1 MRKLLSSIANRK
13 NTLYGIALLLVV
25 VMLLT
30 RFSFPLVLLTIYAV
44 SLCLPAR
51 NTLLGSASIRLFFAT
66 LLVIVSYQME
76 SMLFWALHIH
86 ISSQL
91 YVLLTLALALFMYW
105 RSTTS
110 RIVNP
115 LTFQRTDFILIL
127 PAIIITGLYTARV
140 ILPAEADTLST
151 IRASTIAGD
160 DVAHFMMYDALLRND
175 TNLLVHSKDANIMAI
190 PSQSSYPMGWHLSSA
205 VIMES
210 VVPDVVFL
218 NMTETIY
225 TYFWA
230 KVASLFLTIL
240 STSVLTYT
248 VVAGLYRGR
257 VGIWKNV
264 AIFGVIAL
272 STFLLILPQI
282 YEGFFSYLAVLI
294 YFAASAAVY
303 IDLTLRNKNNTYIFH
318 EALLVA
324 GIVGS
329 ALTWILTAPALILTF
344 VAYLLNKHKRIRD
357 IPLSLWALLL
367 VGGFAIAFQIWVI
380 TTSSNASVSA
390 LSAPGGITM
399 PDLVLFTILNAVVIG
414 AVILSR
420 HKPQGDIAQAI
431 LTLLVPLY
439 LVMSVVLIYIALD
452 SPVLTY
458 YFYKIQIASLFITLP
473 VALTY
478 LVVWLW
484 KVKQY
489 EHPLVN
495 DVYQLMIFIGTIG
508 VLIPSVVGYGYF
520 QNTLARTHSYTLNH
534 EDATLIEKNVLSKE
548 FGEVETRDYFFYPD
562 SPPRTI
568 LSISIARVGYSS
580 SPCEM
585 ELYRKFYSVD
595 TDKIATAIG
604 QCAYKIPH
612 QIVVYTDQAGSN
624 LIHEKLAERK
634 LSPPN
639 LRVVTIGDIR

>member
-1 MRKLLSSIANRK
+1 MHKLLSSVSNRK
-13 NTLYGIALLLVV
+13 NILYTVALLLV
-25 VMLLT
+25 MT
-30 RFSFPLVLLTIYAV
+30 AFFTHFSLPLVLLTIYTL
-44 SLCLPAR
+44 SLCLPSR
-51 NTLLGSASIRLFFAT
+51 GTLLGGAAIRLFFAT
-66 LLVIVSYQME
+66 LLIIVSYQVE
-76 SMLFWALHIH
+76 SMLFWVFHIH
-86 ISSQL
+86 VSSYL
-91 YVLLTLALALFMYW
+91 YILLTLAITLLIYW
-105 RSTTS
+105 RGGTLWNTRS
-110 RIVNP
+110 IA
-115 LTFQRTDFILIL
+115 FKKTDFILIL

-151 IRASTIAGD
+151 IRTSTIAGD
-160 DVAHFMMYDALLRND
+160 DVAHFMMYDALLRNG

-210 VVPDVVFL
+210 AVPDVVSL
-218 NMTETIY
+218 NMTDTIY

-240 STSVLTYT
+240 SISVLTYT
-248 VVAGLYRGR
+248 VVAGLYQGR
-257 VGIWKNV
+257 VGIWKHI
-264 AIFGVIAL
+264 ALFGVIAL

-294 YFAASAAVY
+294 YFATSAAVY
-303 IDLTLRNKNNTYIFH
+303 IDLTLRKKNNTSIFH
-318 EALLVA
+318 EAILVA
-324 GIVGS
+324 GIIGS

-357 IPLSLWALLL
+357 IPLSIWALLL
-367 VGGFAIAFQIWVI
+367 VGGFATAFQIWVI
-380 TTSSNASVSA
+380 ATSSNASVSA

-399 PDLVLFTILNAVVIG
+399 PDLVLFTILNAVIVG

-420 HKPQGDIAQAI
+420 NKPQSDIARAI

-478 LVVWLW
+478 LIIWLW

-534 EDATLIEKNVLSKE
+534 EDAALIKENVLSKE
-548 FGEVETRDYFFYPD
+548 FGEVESRDYFFYPD

-580 SPCEM
+580 SSCEM

-595 TDKIATAIG
+595 TDKIATALG

-624 LIHEKLAERK
+624 LLHEKLAERK

-639 LRVVTIGDIR
+639 LKVVTIDGAR